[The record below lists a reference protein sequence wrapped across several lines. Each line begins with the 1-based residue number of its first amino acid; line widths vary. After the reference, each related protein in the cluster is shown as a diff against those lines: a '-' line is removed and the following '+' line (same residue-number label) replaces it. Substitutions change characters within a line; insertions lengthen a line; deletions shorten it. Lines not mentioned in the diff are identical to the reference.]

1 MNEVEQESILCGKRI
16 ATLTLGCKVNQYETD
31 GIQELLEKNGCVFV
45 KLNEP
50 ADICLVNTCSVTNMA
65 ERKSRQMLH
74 RMKKQNP
81 QAVIVAMGCYVQAA
95 PKELEND
102 ISVDLI
108 IGNNDKARI
117 VEILNKYL
125 ENQINNRKQ
134 EYEISERISKE
145 EIESCD
151 PWIQLEL
158 SRMTEHTRAYVKIQ
172 DGCNQFCS
180 YCIIPYVRGRIR
192 SRKPADTLAEV
203 RRLADAG
210 CKEVVLTGIHLSSYG
225 KDWELPE
232 NKKNNSQLDSKNVN
246 LIRLIEEIS
255 QIEGILRIRLGSLE
269 PRVITEEFIAALK
282 QYPKVCPHFHL
293 SLQSGCD
300 ATLKRM
306 NRKYTMEEYKES
318 CRILRRAYDRPAL
331 TTDIIVGFPGE
342 TQEEFDTT
350 CRNLEELNLYEMHV
364 FKYSRRKGTVADR
377 MPDQIPE
384 EEKNRRSE
392 RLLAMTAKQKAAYED
407 SFRGETVQVL
417 LEERLEKAESSRRQ
431 TESSEKQTQNDRK
444 RTAVLQ
450 GRIADNREHKQ
461 AGVGENKKVEKVGK
475 AWYSGHTERYIRV
488 EVQTEENLINCMVDA
503 VV

>member
-1 MNEVEQESILCGKRI
+1 MSEVEQESILYGKRI

-31 GIQELLEKNGCVFV
+31 GIQELLEKNGCIFV
-45 KLNEP
+45 KVNEP

-74 RMKKQNP
+74 RLKKQNP

-95 PKELEND
+95 PKELEKD
-102 ISVDLI
+102 VSIDLI
-108 IGNNDKARI
+108 IGNHEKDRI
-117 VEILNKYL
+117 VEILNNYL
-125 ENQINNRKQ
+125 ENQINDKKRSYMPLKEAASN
-134 EYEISERISKE
+134 KE
-145 EIESCD
+145 EATGDGGTAGSEEKTCE
-151 PWIQLEL
+151 PWIQLKL

-192 SRKPADTLAEV
+192 SRNPEDTLAEV
-203 RRLADAG
+203 QCLADAG
-210 CKEVVLTGIHLSSYG
+210 CMEVVLTGIHLSSYG
-225 KDWELPE
+225 KDW
-232 NKKNNSQLDSKNVN
+232 NSADGAALLEIIAK
-246 LIRLIEEIS
+246 IS

-269 PRVITEEFIAALK
+269 PRIITEEFVAVLK

-306 NRKYTMEEYKES
+306 NRKYTMKEYKES

-342 TQEEFDTT
+342 TQEEFDIT

-377 MPDQIPE
+377 MPDQVPE

-392 RLLAMTAKQKAAYED
+392 WLLAMTARQKAAYED
-407 SFRGETVQVL
+407 SFRGETVQIL
-417 LEERLEKAESSRRQ
+417 LEERQEKAESSGKQ
-431 TESSEKQTQNDRK
+431 TENSRN
-444 RTAVLQ
+444 RTAGGRTEALQ
-450 GRIADNREHKQ
+450 GEITGKREHKQ
-461 AGVGENKKVEKVGK
+461 SGIGENKKVEKLEK

-488 EVQTEENLINCMVDA
+488 EVQAEENLINCMVDA